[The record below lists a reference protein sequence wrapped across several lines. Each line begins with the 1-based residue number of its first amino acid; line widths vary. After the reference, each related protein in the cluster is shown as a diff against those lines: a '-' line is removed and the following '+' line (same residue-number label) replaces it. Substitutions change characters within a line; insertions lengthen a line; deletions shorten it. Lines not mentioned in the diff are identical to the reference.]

1 MRTHNCEYLGAMSDR
16 IERFVAPHN
25 DVWDQVKSELAAGRK
40 DTHWMWWIFP
50 QLAALGRSWT
60 AQEYGLAGATEAQAF
75 AAHDVL
81 GPRLIHACELLLA
94 FPEDTEIDAVLGGI
108 DTTKLRSSMTLFD
121 AVTTDDIFGHV
132 LDRYFDGDRDHR
144 TLELLAR
151 PAE

>member
-1 MRTHNCEYLGAMSDR
+1 MSDR
-16 IERFVAPHN
+16 IERFVAPH
-25 DVWDQVKSELAAGRK
+25 DHVWDQVKAELAAGRK

-94 FPEDTEIDAVLGGI
+94 LPEDTEIDAVLGGI

-121 AVTTDDIFGHV
+121 AVTTGDVFGRV

-144 TLELLAR
+144 TLELLNQ
-151 PAE
+151 PAK